1 MSLWARLSFSC
12 SRRRLVCW
20 RRRFSLW
27 KTIYL
32 LDQGTVT
39 HTTRHDL
46 TLVHRSS
53 LTRYLSTG
61 SSSLPSPSIIW
72 SRLSFSLA
80 FFDGTWEKK
89 SLGVNNSRVLAEMKT
104 VISFRQIH
112 HLKKSQSNLRP
123 RWGWRWDKK
132 KELEHG
138 HIWCLAH
145 ILAHTLGKKKPSLPN
160 LRIYY
165 KILWNKLDFYL
176 SGPRPI
182 RIKPNVGHDPWP
194 LSGPQL
200 TSRIWKFPIK
210 TPTML
215 NCVAQSLDT
224 TYGQHLSHKCLPNE
238 VKCTVSNQFFIQMNF
253 WPTGKIK

>member
-1 MSLWARLSFSC
+1 MAPERKKVWVSTTVECWQKWRQLSPSDR
-12 SRRRLVCW
+12 STTW
-20 RRRFSLW
+20 RRA
-27 KTIYL
+27 
-32 LDQGTVT
+32 
-39 HTTRHDL
+39 
-46 TLVHRSS
+46 
-53 LTRYLSTG
+53 
-61 SSSLPSPSIIW
+61 SPTSDRDEDEGGIKI
-72 SRLSFSLA
+72 
-80 FFDGTWEKK
+80 
-89 SLGVNNSRVLAEMKT
+89 
-104 VISFRQIH
+104 
-112 HLKKSQSNLRP
+112 
-123 RWGWRWDKK
+123 
-132 KELEHG
+132 ELEHG